1 MTKICQNVKIIF
13 FGLINEFK
21 FDLLA
26 KTRGLYLVPKLRN
39 LNLRKSSC
47 SGVGEPWVGAEEVV
61 VGVVQV
67 VVGVQARGQVLHSHE
82 VAGGG
87 GLVLHL
93 NS

>member
-47 SGVGEPWVGAEEVV
+47 SGVGEPWVINNDSFNLLYLDHFVFLNFVFVMYGTL
-61 VGVVQV
+61 VQLYV
-67 VVGVQARGQVLHSHE
+67 E
-82 VAGGG
+82 CP
-87 GLVLHL
+87 
-93 NS
+93 NFM